1 MKANLMCL
9 YLVVTAGNHEGPLFS
24 KGYVVSR
31 YVFLIINTMASS
43 EVHVHTHLGTDKST
57 P

>member
-1 MKANLMCL
+1 MCL
-9 YLVVTAGNHEGPLFS
+9 YPVVTTGNHGGGALFS

>member
-9 YLVVTAGNHEGPLFS
+9 YPVVTTGNHGGPLFS